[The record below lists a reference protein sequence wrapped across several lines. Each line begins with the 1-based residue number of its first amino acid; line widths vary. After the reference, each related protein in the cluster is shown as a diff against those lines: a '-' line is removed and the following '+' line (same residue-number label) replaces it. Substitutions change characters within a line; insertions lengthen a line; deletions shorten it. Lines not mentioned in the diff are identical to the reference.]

1 MSVEKCYT
9 DFHID
14 FGGSSVWYH
23 ILQGKKVFFLIPPA
37 DENLKKYEQWVL
49 SGKQADVFFGDTVE
63 KCQRFELS
71 AGATFFIPSG
81 QVLQS
86 GSFRWYQFKHLK
98 STKTLWH

>member
-1 MSVEKCYT
+1 MGHPVPFAPQVQKYCLMSVEKCYT

-23 ILQGKKVFFLIPPA
+23 ILQGKKVFFLIPPS

-49 SGKQADVFFGDTVE
+49 SGKQADVFFGDTVD

-81 QVLQS
+81 
-86 GSFRWYQFKHLK
+86 
-98 STKTLWH
+98 

>member
-1 MSVEKCYT
+1 MVVTFDLNFKR
-9 DFHID
+9 
-14 FGGSSVWYH
+14 
-23 ILQGKKVFFLIPPA
+23 
-37 DENLKKYEQWVL
+37 YEQWVL

-81 QVLQS
+81 QVLQN

-98 STKTLWH
+98 ST